1 MTTVLTQPEGDT
13 TEIRVRGFHTDLY
26 GHVNNAR
33 YLEFLE
39 EGRWKLFE
47 NRADVQELVSGS
59 VRFFVVNVNI
69 NYRRG
74 LVINEVAVVTTR
86 LLKVSNR
93 SGTFRQEIREKQTQ
107 ELCADA
113 EVTFVL
119 SDGKKALPI
128 EGEMRAMLGCLPAW
142 VS

>member
-1 MTTVLTQPEGDT
+1 MTTVQTQIDSSDT
-13 TEIRVRGFHTDLY
+13 ATIRVRGFHTDLY

-47 NRADVQELVSGS
+47 NRADVQDWISGP

-69 NYRRG
+69 NYRQG
-74 LVINEVAVVTTR
+74 LLVNQVAVVTTR
-86 LLKVSNR
+86 LLKLSNR
-93 SGTFRQEIREKQTQ
+93 SGVFRQEIREQKTNV
-107 ELCADA
+107 LCADA
-113 EVTFVL
+113 DVTFVL

-128 EGEMRAMLGCLPAW
+128 EGEMRAILSRLPSW
-142 VS
+142 G

>member
-1 MTTVLTQPEGDT
+1 MATTAQTPESDS

-47 NRADVQELVSGS
+47 DRADVQELISGP

-74 LVINEVAVVTTR
+74 LVVNEVAVVTTR
-86 LLKVSNR
+86 LLRISRR
-93 SGTFRQEIREKQTQ
+93 SGVFRQEIRER
-107 ELCADA
+107 ESGALCADA

-119 SDGKKALPI
+119 SDGRKALPI
-128 EGEMRAMLGCLPAW
+128 EGEYLSMLSSLPAW
-142 VS
+142 G